1 VQQHEAPAEP
11 VMRRAEMPNSGARA
25 GLKMGRSGELAMDA
39 KLDSEKL
46 MNSIFPLAER
56 MLRQY
61 GEFYPYGGY
70 MKPDGTIVDVGAA
83 DPDTDHP
90 KSRDLIH
97 VLRSSFQ
104 EMARANQ
111 CRAVA
116 LVFEVSVP
124 IPGSTRKSDAIQ
136 VCLEHADG
144 YSVEVFFPYQII
156 DDEVVYGESL
166 AQQGKHEI
174 FG

>member
-1 VQQHEAPAEP
+1 
-11 VMRRAEMPNSGARA
+11 
-25 GLKMGRSGELAMDA
+25 
-39 KLDSEKL
+39 
-46 MNSIFPLAER
+46 
-56 MLRQY
+56 
-61 GEFYPYGGY
+61 

-83 DPDTDHP
+83 DPDADHP
-90 KSRDLIH
+90 KSRDLIY
-97 VLRSSFQ
+97 VLRTSFQ

-116 LVFEVSVP
+116 LVFDVASVSV
-124 IPGSTRKSDAIQ
+124 PGSTRKSDAIQ

-156 DDEVVYGESL
+156 DGEIVYGESL